1 MACLVT
7 FECVAKA
14 GSGKK
19 LLKILNELLP
29 NTRNKKGFIDIVV
42 HIDQDDPDRI
52 LCVQHW
58 VNRKSYESYVTWR
71 KKSGDLDISSKEL
84 GGHKL
89 AEPPIIRFFD
99 PTDI

>member
-1 MACLVT
+1 MGTNGEVIASQV
-7 FECVAKA
+7 
-14 GSGKK
+14 
-19 LLKILNELLP
+19 LKMLNM
-29 NTRNKKGFIDIVV
+29 KGVGRSFLRDFTVYN
-42 HIDQDDPDRI
+42 QDDPDRI